1 MQKQNERSE
10 RMKIVVLDGYALNPG
25 DLDWQGFEELGEV
38 TVYDRTSYTDRQEI
52 IERIGDAEAILTN
65 KTPITADVIQSCPQ
79 LNYIGVLATG
89 YNVVDLEAATSQ
101 GITVTNIPS
110 YSTNSVAQ
118 ATFALLLEVTN
129 QVGRHNQSVH
139 QGDWQNSPDFS
150 YWQTPLMELAGKT
163 IGLIGYGAIAQA
175 VAEIAHA
182 FQMTVI
188 YYNHRPKTPQ
198 AEWAE
203 QVSLEQLFRQADII
217 SLHLPQFPE
226 TEKMINAHALSQMK
240 KAAILINTARG
251 GLLDET
257 AVAEALSAGQIAALA
272 ADVVSQEPISADN
285 PLLHAPNCYLTP
297 HIAWAPL
304 ETRQRLLTIAVSN
317 YRHFLEQQ
325 PINVVNGK

>member
-1 MQKQNERSE
+1 
-10 RMKIVVLDGYALNPG
+10 MKIVVLDGYALNPG
-25 DLDWQGFEELGEV
+25 DLDWQPLAGLGEI
-38 TVYDRTSYTDRQEI
+38 TIYDRTSYTDTKEI
-52 IERIGDAEAILTN
+52 IERIGKATDVFTN
-65 KTPITADVIQSCPQ
+65 KTPLTKEILQACP
-79 LNYIGVLATG
+79 NIDYIGVLATG
-89 YNVVDLEAATSQ
+89 YNVVDLQAAASQ

-150 YWQTPLMELAGKT
+150 YWQTPLTEIANKT

-182 FQMTVI
+182 FQMKVI

-203 QVSLEQLFRQADII
+203 QVSLERLFQQADVI
-217 SLHLPQFPE
+217 SLHVPQFPD
-226 TEKMINAHALSQMK
+226 TERMIDARALSQMK
-240 KAAILINTARG
+240 KDVILINTARG
-251 GLLDET
+251 GLLDEQ
-257 AVAEALSAGQIAALA
+257 AVAEALSAGQVAALA
-272 ADVVSQEPISADN
+272 ADVVSKEPITADN

-304 ETRQRLLTIAVSN
+304 ETRQRLLAIAVSN
-317 YRHFLEQQ
+317 YKHFLENQ
-325 PINVVNGK
+325 PVNVVSE